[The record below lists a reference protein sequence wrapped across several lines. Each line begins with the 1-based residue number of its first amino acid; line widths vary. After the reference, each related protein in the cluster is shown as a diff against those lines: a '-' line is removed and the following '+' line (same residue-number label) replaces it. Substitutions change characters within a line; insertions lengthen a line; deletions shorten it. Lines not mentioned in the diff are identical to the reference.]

1 MAHLRQNVTP
11 ECHSRLILGAE
22 KAAGMNKPGGLVA
35 FVEGVPR
42 IRYILLLCCY

>member
-1 MAHLRQNVTP
+1 MSRLGHFVTP

-35 FVEGVPR
+35 FVEGVP
-42 IRYILLLCCY
+42 L